1 MVAFFSKYSI
11 AIAAIAATWVIP
23 PAGATDL
30 PDISLTPAVV
40 AGKVVYDA
48 HCAACHGSQGKGD
61 GEARYLLFPKPA
73 DFTSGRF
80 KLRSSTPGGPPS
92 DEDLLRTLA
101 RGIPGTGMPSF
112 AFLSNE
118 QRRAVVQYVKSL
130 ASGVAARL
138 QQAPVPIDP
147 SSPAPPN
154 SPEAVAAGQAVY
166 EKLQCA
172 LCHGLNGDGQGEAT
186 ASLFEPTGMRVRPRD
201 FTRGPFKG
209 GADARDIYLR
219 IATGMDG
226 TPMPAF
232 DDNVVTAQ
240 ERWQLAY
247 YLKSLCAAP
256 TCAAAEGD
264 EGASL
269 VSTWQPEGTAM
280 DDPLSPV
287 WRTMPPLRVG
297 LYPLWNEGS
306 PPPDLLVRS
315 INDGRTLA
323 FLFEWS
329 DPTQDDGTDKPEQFS
344 DAVAAQFFF
353 GSAFAPLTMGRPGS
367 DVTIWY
373 WNAKWQRDMDRAAS
387 ATPRN
392 PYPWMIEESYPF
404 PAAAARDL
412 GNARAQMRRPA
423 PAEEVT
429 AGGFGTVTAAP
440 PGDQRLV
447 GKGVWSAG
455 QWHVVLSRKIESPAG
470 AALGNDI
477 KVAFALWNGAQG
489 DRAGQKA
496 ISTWHLVQI
505 GNR

>member
-1 MVAFFSKYSI
+1 MRAIVSKYSI
-11 AIAAIAATWVIP
+11 AIAAIAASWVIP
-23 PAGATDL
+23 LAGATDR
-30 PDISLTPAVV
+30 PDLQEIPALV

-48 HCAACHGSQGKGD
+48 HCAACHGPEGKGD

-73 DFTSGRF
+73 DFTAGQF
-80 KLRSSTPGGPPS
+80 KLRSSAPGDLPS
-92 DEDLLRTLA
+92 DEDLLRALA
-101 RGIPGTGMPSF
+101 RGVPGAGMPSF

-118 QRRAVVQYVKSL
+118 QRRAVVQYVKSF
-130 ASGVAARL
+130 ASGVAARV
-138 QQAPVPIDP
+138 QQAPIAIDP
-147 SSPAPPN
+147 GPAPPN
-154 SPEAVAAGQAVY
+154 SSEGVAAGQAVY

-172 LCHGLNGDGQGEAT
+172 LCHGFNGDGQGEAT
-186 ASLFEPTGMRVRPRD
+186 GGLFDRAGMRVRPRD
-201 FTRGPFKG
+201 FTRGPYKG

-219 IATGMDG
+219 IATGMEG

-232 DDNVVTAQ
+232 GDNVITAQ

-256 TCAAAEGD
+256 TCAAAEGN
-264 EGASL
+264 EGAPL
-269 VSTWQPEGTAM
+269 VSTRRPETTAM

-315 INDGRTLA
+315 INDGRTVA

-329 DPTQDDGTDKPEQFS
+329 DPTKDDRTDKPEQFS
-344 DAVAAQFFF
+344 DAVAAQFFS
-353 GSAFAPLTMGRPGS
+353 GSAFAPLTMGRPGA

-373 WNAKWQRDMDRAAS
+373 WNAKWQRDTDRTAS
-387 ATPRN
+387 AAPKN
-392 PYPWMIEESYPF
+392 PHPWMIEETYPF
-404 PAAAARDL
+404 PAAAAREL
-412 GNARAQMRRPA
+412 GNARAQMQRA
-423 PAEEVT
+423 ASAEEVT
-429 AGGFGTVTAAP
+429 ASGFGTVTAAP
-440 PGDQRLV
+440 ASEQRLA

-455 QWHVVLSRKIESPAG
+455 QWHVVLSRKIESSAG
-470 AALGNDI
+470 AALGNEI

-496 ISTWHLVQI
+496 ISTWHVVQL